1 METKQQFMGNV
12 YQSARSI
19 GMSDA
24 QARLAASQAA
34 LETDYGKKSVGN
46 NYFGIKAGS
55 KWNGPSVTANTW
67 EEENGQR
74 VNQKARFRSYSDPSA
89 SLQDWASSINKN
101 WPQAY
106 AADDFNSAVEGLG
119 YGKPGGYAS
128 DSGYGKKLRSIDRKY
143 NSYTPQ
149 ADIPNVPTPTSAP
162 DIQGILSGN
171 YSTPKTQTAPVQSVQ
186 RAPLKD
192 ASMPFDAG
200 RFGPQPNM
208 QTVPE
213 LKYDRFAAPFDQGRF
228 APAQQTAQN
237 MNSLRRGLLDQQLN
251 AGILPSLVNPA
262 YAAMAAPPS
271 AATAYV
277 DPQVTAAT
285 APAVHA
291 PQAIA
296 AATGYPASPSGLLS
310 DPEYAAVQA
319 QKAYLDQQP
328 FNPKA
333 SQIGGKAKALGSGI
347 LGALLG
353 GAVLGPV
360 GGILGGLIAPQITKT
375 GGILGGKFPEAP
387 KSQSKG
393 DGSLTSYGKSVSN
406 SSGQFSRAL
415 ASGGKGLY

>member
-1 METKQQFMGNV
+1 
-12 YQSARSI
+12 
-19 GMSDA
+19 
-24 QARLAASQAA
+24 
-34 LETDYGKKSVGN
+34 
-46 NYFGIKAGS
+46 
-55 KWNGPSVTANTW
+55 
-67 EEENGQR
+67 
-74 VNQKARFRSYSDPSA
+74 
-89 SLQDWASSINKN
+89 
-101 WPQAY
+101 
-106 AADDFNSAVEGLG
+106 
-119 YGKPGGYAS
+119 
-128 DSGYGKKLRSIDRKY
+128 
-143 NSYTPQ
+143 
-149 ADIPNVPTPTSAP
+149 
-162 DIQGILSGN
+162 
-171 YSTPKTQTAPVQSVQ
+171 
-186 RAPLKD
+186 
-192 ASMPFDAG
+192 MPFDAG

-213 LKYDRFAAPFDQGRF
+213 LKYDRFATPFDQTRF

-251 AGILPSLVNPA
+251 AGILPSLDNPA

-271 AATAYV
+271 AASAYV

-296 AATGYPASPSGLLS
+296 AATGYPASPSSLLS

-393 DGSLTSYGKSVSN
+393 DGSLTDYGRSVSN
-406 SSGQFSRAL
+406 SSGQFSRAM